1 MNIWKQLK
9 ERKKLIKAFKESGLY
24 LGNEQNYIFPKIHSI
39 STEQITFTL
48 PTGLDPSLIKKNF
61 YVFKQI
67 YGEHVEI
74 KGMTKTFTLY
84 LSALPKE
91 IPYNYE
97 LYNIKKYKLP
107 IVAGMGHNK
116 KFIIYDMVEYPHL
129 LIAGETGSGKSTQ
142 LRSVLTTL
150 IKAVSPGQLELY
162 LCDLKRSEFHLF
174 RRIKHVKGPFIT
186 VTDILP
192 PLEHIRL
199 EMQKRGNL
207 LDQHEVAHIDD
218 LPIKLPY
225 LILCIDEVALL
236 QKEKRIMEIVEE
248 ISSIGRALG
257 VFLILSMQRPDS
269 KVLDG
274 KLKVNLTVRM
284 GFKTA
289 DKINSRIIGTPG
301 SEKIKDVGKFLLKI
315 PLSDE
320 PIEVLAPFLP
330 LEQAKHILT
339 SYKSDTGKTSNLSRI
354 DFKKSVIDLQEFTKD
369 VFGVLDE

>member
-1 MNIWKQLK
+1 MNIWKQLQ
-9 ERKKLIKAFKESGLY
+9 ERKKLIKAFKKSGLY

-74 KGMTKTFTLY
+74 KGMTKTFT
-84 LSALPKE
+84 
-91 IPYNYE
+91 
-97 LYNIKKYKLP
+97 
-107 IVAGMGHNK
+107 
-116 KFIIYDMVEYPHL
+116 F
-129 LIAGETGSGKSTQ
+129 
-142 LRSVLTTL
+142 
-150 IKAVSPGQLELY
+150 
-162 LCDLKRSEFHLF
+162 
-174 RRIKHVKGPFIT
+174 
-186 VTDILP
+186 
-192 PLEHIRL
+192 
-199 EMQKRGNL
+199 
-207 LDQHEVAHIDD
+207 
-218 LPIKLPY
+218 
-225 LILCIDEVALL
+225 
-236 QKEKRIMEIVEE
+236 
-248 ISSIGRALG
+248 
-257 VFLILSMQRPDS
+257 
-269 KVLDG
+269 
-274 KLKVNLTVRM
+274 
-284 GFKTA
+284 
-289 DKINSRIIGTPG
+289 NSRIIGTPG

>member
-84 LSALPKE
+84 LSRFPKKL
-91 IPYNYE
+91 
-97 LYNIKKYKLP
+97 LYNFGSYNLKNHKLP
-107 IVAGMGHNK
+107 ILTGMGRNGK
-116 KFIIYDMVEYPHL
+116 LIIYDMVKYPHL

-142 LRSVLTTL
+142 LRSILTTI
-150 IKAVSPGQLELY
+150 IKALPPNKVKLF

-174 RRIKHVKGPFIT
+174 RNIDHVEDVYFTPKK
-186 VTDILP
+186 ILP
-192 PLEHIRL
+192 ILEYLRL

-218 LPIKLPY
+218 LPNIFPY
-225 LILCIDEVALL
+225 LVLCIDEVSLL
-236 QKEKRIMEIVEE
+236 QKEKEIMEIVEE

-330 LEQAKHILT
+330 LEQAKHILAV
-339 SYKSDTGKTSNLSRI
+339 YKSSAEKMSNLSLLNT
-354 DFKKSVIDLQEFTKD
+354 KKSEITKD
-369 VFGVLDE
+369 IFGVLDE